1 MTRRLELDLPD
12 DHDDERQG
20 GRPTP
25 REWAGYVAGAVRRRW
40 RVAAAIFAAGVALVT
55 VWLQVRTPIYRV
67 ETTIMAQRQQA
78 LPSIGRATAPE
89 DAPTR
94 TAWELVHRRENL
106 LALVKQGHL
115 LDDPHDPRIH
125 GGWRYQ
131 LVQRVRRLLGAAP
144 PTADDELSA
153 LVVRLD
159 KEVNVTTSEGTVTI
173 SFDWFEPQQAYLLVE
188 AAVQNFLE
196 ARHLQEVTAMDE
208 AISLLRGRVSAL
220 RAQLDRTIEESRGE
234 LAPIEGPAPRPV
246 AGVAAPSDELV
257 QARSMLE
264 AKERAIA
271 DVEEFRR
278 RRQSDLQAQL
288 DAQRAVYSEA
298 HPTIIALRH
307 DLEALSRESPQV
319 APLREEV
326 RRLRAEY
333 AQRLA
338 QEAGRQEA
346 RSQAPAPPRRA
357 ASGDTERVR
366 QARFEYQQMVERM
379 NAAQLDLDAARAAF
393 KYRYAVV
400 WPAQVPKEPV
410 SPKPVRDFSLGV
422 LAALLGTLGLVT
434 WLDLRSGLA
443 LHRWQVEEAL
453 ALPVLGELR
462 RR

>member
-1 MTRRLELDLPD
+1 MTRRLELDLPE
-12 DHDDERQG
+12 DHDDERGG

-25 REWAGYVAGAVRRRW
+25 REWVGYVAGALRRRW
-40 RVAAAIFAAGVALVT
+40 RLAALVFAAGVALAV
-55 VWLQVRTPIYRV
+55 VWLQVRTPMYRV

-78 LPSIGRATAPE
+78 LPSIGHPTALD

-106 LALVKQGHL
+106 LALVRQAHL
-115 LDDPHDPRIH
+115 DPQDP
-125 GGWRYQ
+125 
-131 LVQRVRRLLGAAP
+131 RLLGWRGRLVRGARSVLGAP
-144 PTADDELSA
+144 APSADDELAS
-153 LVVRLD
+153 LVLRLD
-159 KEVNVTTSEGTVTI
+159 KELLVTTSEGTITL
-173 SFDWFEPQQAYLLVE
+173 SFDWHDPRQAYELVE
-188 AAVQNFLE
+188 AALQNFLE

-208 AISLLRGRVSAL
+208 AISLLRGRVSTL

-234 LAPIEGPAPRPV
+234 LPPLEGPPPRPV
-246 AGVAAPSDELV
+246 AGVAAPSEELI
-257 QARSMLE
+257 QARSLLE

-278 RRQSDLQAQL
+278 RRQADLQAQL
-288 DAQRAVYSEA
+288 DAQRAVYSEV
-298 HPTIIALRH
+298 HPTIVALRQ

-319 APLREEV
+319 APLREEA

-338 QEAGRQEA
+338 QETARQEA
-346 RSQAPAPPRRA
+346 RTAAPAPVRRFA
-357 ASGDTERVR
+357 PGDTERVR

-393 KYRYAVV
+393 KYRYSVV
-400 WPAQVPKEPV
+400 WPAQLPKEPV
-410 SPKPVRDFSLGV
+410 SPKPARDFALGL

-434 WLDLRSGLA
+434 FLDLRSGVA